1 MEQGNCKMN
10 EQEKMLDLLSCEK
23 YLRAKN
29 LLEIFEGNVPVSV
42 FDASTKTYHK
52 QQLGFDC
59 TVYTLRELQKI
70 LGAENV
76 VPK

>member
-1 MEQGNCKMN
+1 MRVP
-10 EQEKMLDLLSCEK
+10 DLSCEIF
-23 YLRAKN
+23 RRTKN
-29 LLEIFEGNVPVSV
+29 LLEIFDGALPVSI

-52 QQLGFDC
+52 QSSGFDL
-59 TVYTLRELQKI
+59 TDYTLRELQKI